1 MYSAK
6 SIHPA
11 QFAVNI
17 SILSPLGQPFQ
28 KQKGQTFSNTAT
40 QAVLLGRLSLSMH
53 VDMSSNT
60 QMVNKPEIGME
71 PPKARTAMSC
81 KARP

>member
-1 MYSAK
+1 MYCTK

-28 KQKGQTFSNTAT
+28 KQKGQTFSRTVT
-40 QAVLLGRLSLSMH
+40 QTVLLGRLSLTMH
-53 VDMSSNT
+53 VDMRSNT
-60 QMVNKPEIGME
+60 QMVEKICEQ
-71 PPKARTAMSC
+71 T
-81 KARP
+81 

>member
-1 MYSAK
+1 MYCAK

-28 KQKGQTFSNTAT
+28 KQKGQKLSHTTT
-40 QAVLLGRLSLSMH
+40 QTVLLGRLSLSMH
-53 VDMSSNT
+53 VDKRSNT
-60 QMVNKPEIGME
+60 QMIEKICE
-71 PPKARTAMSC
+71 PT
-81 KARP
+81 